1 MRLLPA
7 ALIVA
12 FATASLAPAFAHES
26 DRRHRHYRYE
36 KSKREK
42 RSSTE
47 DRFGRCVTDN
57 GRPLDSLDLNNRCD
71 REEFW
76 DRMRDRGGNWR

>member
-1 MRLLPA
+1 MRLLPL
-7 ALIVA
+7 ALISA
-12 FATASLAPAFAHES
+12 FALTSVAPAFAHES
-26 DRRHRHYRYE
+26 DRPHRHTRYE
-36 KSKREK
+36 KSYREK

-57 GRPLDSLDLNNRCD
+57 GRPLDSLNLNNRCD

-76 DRMRDRGGNWR
+76 DRMRDRGNNWR